1 MNTKYA
7 LRRALVTLVMGVGM
21 LSAAQAQELSF
32 TLHEHLIIGDD
43 EEAPSEYLFY
53 FPEIVRT
60 DSQGNIY
67 VKDATSAVVR
77 VFDANGRYVTT
88 VGKRG

>member
-1 MNTKYA
+1 
-7 LRRALVTLVMGVGM
+7 M
-21 LSAAQAQELSF
+21 LASVQAQKLTF

-53 FPEIVRT
+53 YPQIVRT

-67 VKDATSAVVR
+67 VKDARSAEKDVN
-77 VFDANGRYVTT
+77 APCKEA
-88 VGKRG
+88 VGAGHPELVSALESRPRELGQVAAV